1 MISLLR
7 YSKMVLNNGRKGL
20 FAKMGWEL
28 SFWQE
33 NTYKTQNTEY
43 IILIWEKR
51 KGKERKKI
59 LARGKLNL
67 TEV

>member
-1 MISLLR
+1 MIFFLR
-7 YSKMVLNNGRKGL
+7 YLKMVLNNGRKGL
-20 FAKMGWEL
+20 FVKMGWEF

-33 NTYKTQNTEY
+33 NIYKIQNIEY

-59 LARGKLNL
+59 LVRGKFNL
-67 TEV
+67 IEV

>member
-1 MISLLR
+1 MIFFLCYL
-7 YSKMVLNNGRKGL
+7 KMVLNNGRKGL
-20 FAKMGWEL
+20 FVKMGWEF

-33 NTYKTQNTEY
+33 NIYKIQNIEY

-59 LARGKLNL
+59 LVRGKFNL
-67 TEV
+67 IEV